1 MRIYLLCLLA
11 LSSLTPLVAAE
22 PGTPPTAKPKPE
34 ASADADKFTFK
45 FPDGTTAAQKAGV
58 RLDLRQVNDME
69 VAALRTK
76 EFLTKLGYKP
86 TFPTDDPTDGMWI
99 KDNGI
104 GITVRAIPDPE
115 GADRLVISNGMQ
127 GKGSATLRSLAALRA
142 LNELNATNNVACFS
156 LTEEGHLE
164 VSTTLT
170 FCDTL
175 DARLF
180 REHLDLLLGF
190 SAHFMN
196 TQEPA
201 VAKARELLV
210 R

>member
-1 MRIYLLCLLA
+1 MRIPLLHLLA
-11 LSSLTPLVAAE
+11 LCCLTSLTAAE
-22 PGTPPTAKPKPE
+22 PGYTP
-34 ASADADKFTFK
+34 ADKSKGPAPEVPGKSTFK
-45 FPDGTTAAQKAGV
+45 FPDGTTPAQKANV
-58 RLDLRQVNDME
+58 RLDLGNAADME
-69 VAALRTK
+69 AAARLTRD
-76 EFLTKLGYKP
+76 FLTKLGYKP
-86 TFPTDDPTDGMWI
+86 TFPTDDPTDGIWI

-115 GADRLVISNGMQ
+115 GVDRLVISNGME

-142 LNELNATNNVACFS
+142 LNELNAYNNVACFS
-156 LTEEGHLE
+156 LTDEGHLQ

-180 REHLDLLLGF
+180 REHLDLVLGF

-196 TQEPA
+196 TREPD
-201 VAKARELLV
+201 VAKARELLIK
-210 R
+210 